1 MTTTAIREAEDAFF
15 MLMEERRPEFADG
28 VADGVTD
35 ALETLL
41 FCFAPDASP
50 EEGQQRHAAF
60 LESLDDQSDG
70 YRDGVEAAAEKVLD
84 FIAALRAAGT
94 GSAA

>member
-1 MTTTAIREAEDAFF
+1 MTTTAIREAEDAFL
-15 MLMEERRPEFADG
+15 MLMDERRPEF
-28 VADGVTD
+28 ADGVTD